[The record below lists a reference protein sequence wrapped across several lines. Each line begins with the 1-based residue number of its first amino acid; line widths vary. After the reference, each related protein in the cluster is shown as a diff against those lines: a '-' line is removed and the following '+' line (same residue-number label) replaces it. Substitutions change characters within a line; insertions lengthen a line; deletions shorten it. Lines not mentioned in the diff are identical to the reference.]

1 MKAIRRMLTFT
12 VVAAVVVVALVALSV
27 YFGATRWHS
36 PRTVEVVIEKGM
48 SLREIASKLSAEKAI
63 GTPRL
68 FEVIGRVRGLGRALK
83 AGTYEFPAGLTMPEV
98 MEMIARGQV
107 KQYPLIVI
115 EGWTIDEIAKA
126 LEGQLFLA
134 DAGMPA
140 RFVKLAKDPAEAK
153 AMGFAGA
160 VSLEGYLF
168 PETYLFAKPLSEA
181 ELIKKMTAQFNDVWN
196 GLLSEG
202 APENTMAQKDIVT
215 LASVIE
221 KETGDPGERPMI
233 ASVFL
238 NRLKI
243 GMPLQSDPTIIYG
256 LADYDGNIKKEDISN
271 PHSYNTYVHPGLPPG
286 PICNPGKA
294 SLYAALHPAHTDY
307 LYFVSRKDG
316 THEFTATLAE
326 HMIAVKRYQLG
337 GGNNGSNGS
346 KEARAKGPV
355 R

>member
-1 MKAIRRMLTFT
+1 MKAIKRIFAT
-12 VVAAVVVVALVALSV
+12 VVVIVVIVVTLAALAVW
-27 YFGATRWHS
+27 FGATRWRS
-36 PRTVEVVIEKGM
+36 PATVEVVIEKGM
-48 SLREIASKLSAEKAI
+48 SLREIATRLSAEKAI

-68 FEVIGRVRGLGRALK
+68 FEVIGRARGLGRTLK

-98 MEMIARGQV
+98 MDMLAHGKV
-107 KQYPLIVI
+107 KEYPLIVI

-126 LEGQLFLA
+126 LEGQPFLG
-134 DAGMPA
+134 DAEMPA
-140 RFVKLAKDPAEAK
+140 RFMKLAKDPAEAK
-153 AMGFAGA
+153 AMGFEGA
-160 VSLEGYLF
+160 PSLEGYLF
-168 PETYLFAKPLSEA
+168 PETYLFTKPLSET
-181 ELIKKMTAQFNDVWN
+181 ELIKKMVGQFGEIWKA
-196 GLLSEG
+196 LLAEG

-215 LASVIE
+215 LASIIE
-221 KETGDPGERPMI
+221 KETGEPGERQMI

-238 NRLKI
+238 NRLAA

-256 LADYDGNIKKEDISN
+256 LADFDGNIRKADISA
-271 PHSYNTYVHPGLPPG
+271 PHPYNTYVHPGLPPG

-326 HMIAVKRYQLG
+326 HLIAVKKYQLN
-337 GGNNGSNGS
+337 GGNNGSANG
-346 KEARAKGPV
+346 RAKGPA